1 MCRIF
6 DVLRT
11 WLVALDSSRLSV
23 DRAPPHP
30 NPLPHKWWRGSE
42 KAHSARYPVLLPRP
56 LAGEGGGEGGSSH
69 ERSDVPYHS
78 PNPNPPFWP
87 RLILEVRPA
96 VLSGKCR
103 SKLQHLTHGSCPS
116 AEPLGSKSS
125 SAVRRTNLQNQVA
138 RSAAKGRGQ
147 RAAFSLLT
155 FFLHKKKVSRP
166 PGRNPASNTQKI
178 KPIRKSTKEEFTS
191 CPNNDPDN

>member
-1 MCRIF
+1 MLIF
-6 DVLRT
+6 DFFCAWIAV
-11 WLVALDSSRLSV
+11 LDSS
-23 DRAPPHP
+23 HF
-30 NPLPHKWWRGSE
+30 PLI
-42 KAHSARYPVLLPRP
+42 ARSSVLLPRP
-56 LAGEGGGEGGSSH
+56 LAGEGWGEGGVVH
-69 ERSDVPYHS
+69 ERSKVPYLSPH
-78 PNPNPPFWP
+78 PNPPPPFWP

-103 SKLQHLTHGSCPS
+103 SKLPHLTHGSCPS
-116 AEPLGSKSS
+116 GEPSGSKSS
-125 SAVRRTNLQNQVA
+125 SAVRRAYLQNQVA

-147 RAAFSLLT
+147 RAQLSLLT

>member
-6 DVLRT
+6 DVLRA
-11 WLVALDSSRLSV
+11 WLVALDSSHLFV

-30 NPLPHKWWRGSE
+30 NPLPHKWWRGGE
-42 KAHSARYPVLLPRP
+42 KEHSARYPVLLPRP
-56 LAGEGGGEGGSSH
+56 LAGEGRGEGGIVH

-78 PNPNPPFWP
+78 PLPNPPPPFWP

-138 RSAAKGRGQ
+138 LSETKGRGQ
-147 RAAFSLLT
+147 RARLFFAYFLLA
-155 FFLHKKKVSRP
+155 KQKKVSRP
-166 PGRNPASNTQKI
+166 PGRTPGSRPQQRHTAPSVHQA
-178 KPIRKSTKEEFTS
+178 
-191 CPNNDPDN
+191 PNG